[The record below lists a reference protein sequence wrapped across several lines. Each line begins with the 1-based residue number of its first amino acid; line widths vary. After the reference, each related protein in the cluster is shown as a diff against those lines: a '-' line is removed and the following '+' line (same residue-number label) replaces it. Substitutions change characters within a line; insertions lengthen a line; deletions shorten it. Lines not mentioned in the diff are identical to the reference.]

1 MDLNDKIGYACFHD
15 MGDPA
20 GQNNLERCLDFC
32 VQAGVKYMRPAF
44 ALQDNEYNSG
54 KAWGWRI
61 DPYKKIINAG
71 LKVIFGAYPQ
81 QLVGHAYDSDIGDMV
96 DKAITAYANILDN
109 ILNNGI
115 SPDDVIVEAWNEA
128 DGINFFL
135 TSKDGSDAYSK
146 SHTDPKVIQT
156 YLDFNMKLC
165 REAHNRGFE
174 FMDLCSVKYPGFD
187 EFETMLKMY
196 DEQMTMYGAKPEYMS
211 WHPYV
216 ERQAENSIPESYLT
230 TFSLDKYSNLA
241 DIPLAV
247 SEFGLPAVEWGH
259 PFSGSWPLQYSRD
272 ILIRQII
279 IMDYLGVSP
288 MIIYS
293 GNTNPDQSE
302 ANADSCWGVYQY
314 HKDTNSIDMTGLGKV
329 ELRFLQEMKG
339 YHLVGMVSPSSHYTF
354 TKTNVGFTNFA
365 FEYRN
370 NNGRSK
376 LFYWNPFGNSQSS
389 VAWNGTI
396 YDLKFSQHVKT
407 IEVDTVQPD
416 KPTDNA
422 PLNLTAC
429 YTDKAKYQAS
439 DTATVNLEFNNQG
452 NNMRSLAV
460 AIDGNT
466 PTGDTVSLATTAIN
480 IPAGKSK
487 SSVSFKLPSQDN
499 TSYLLQIAVLEN
511 DIPQATQTIGLD
523 VGDSWTD
530 TPRYAALTNF
540 NPSDQTSKDNIS
552 DDIATLN
559 KFNIN
564 ATMYYDGYY
573 RPQNTIPSDN
583 YQTWIGENVSKD
595 LLQKGVDTNHQ
606 YGMQAMLYNMINA
619 TTGTP
624 DDTDTA
630 MSNSEL
636 FGSTI
641 TRQDGTKGI
650 ASKMGVFRTGKCNEC
665 PVPGTFD
672 GLGEQATYNMLG
684 SYNDRDDV
692 DHKVQYYYNPADS
705 DWQNYIGNI
714 MKNSLALIGF
724 DGWQGDT
731 IGDIYGVPY
740 EDKGTNNNAFHTMDT
755 YASFIN
761 AVKPTY
767 FADKTLG
774 MNAVNY
780 GGQDKLNSSK
790 ADFNYAELW
799 QSNEPTYEDLAQC
812 IRTTASSSSKPLIVP
827 SYMYHDWYNSG
838 SSDFPSQFKDATIL
852 IKDAVIFAN
861 GGAPMELVDNGYQLP
876 TEYYPDTR
884 THYKIM
890 MSDTLGNPDN
900 GLLRKM
906 YDFVTAYSSLLYPA
920 NHTKNLIYITDGNGN
935 HVNSSTAA
943 AGKVYDVTTNQNG
956 VDVLQLV
963 NLTGCSNINWQI
975 NNKSDED
982 SKNITPTGQLTIK
995 MYTNNTGTLY
1005 GASYEDGMRNE
1016 YSYTTGSDSNG
1027 SYITFTIDSL
1037 DLWSIFYI
1045 TK

>member
-1 MDLNDKIGYACFHD
+1 MAKYLLDKLGFNSFHD
-15 MGDPA
+15 LGNPWQLA
-20 GQNNLERCLDFC
+20 NVEYTTKYCLD
-32 VQAGVKYMRPAF
+32 AGVKYIRPAF
-44 ALQDNEYNSG
+44 ALQQGEFDGTYNN
-54 KAWGWRI
+54 WREQPFKYFI
-61 DPYKKIINAG
+61 AQG
-71 LKVIFGAYPQ
+71 LKVVLNLYPQ
-81 QLVGHAYDSDIGDMV
+81 EIKGHLLDDNANDLVDQAVKAYTMV
-96 DKAITAYANILDN
+96 IDGLLKA
-109 ILNNGI
+109 GI
-115 SPDDVIVEAWNEA
+115 SASDFIIEAWNEA
-128 DGINFFL
+128 DGGFAAKREDAQSNPTIINRYL
-135 TSKDGSDAYSK
+135 T
-146 SHTDPKVIQT
+146 
-156 YLDFNMKLC
+156 FNMKMC
-165 REAHNRGFE
+165 KVCNDRGVE
-174 FMDLCSVKYPGFD
+174 FWDFDSVVYPNAP
-187 EFETMLKMY
+187 EIQKVMNQY
-196 DEQMTMYGAKPEYMS
+196 DSMVPTYTGKPDRITF
-211 WHPYV
+211 HPYC
-216 ERQAENSIPESYLT
+216 ERDRNDNNIPEHYLIN
-230 TFSLDKYSNLA
+230 FNLTNFKNLHNWGVPIA
-241 DIPLAV
+241 I
-247 SEFGLPAVEWGH
+247 SELGYPAEEWGH
-259 PFSGSWPLQYSRD
+259 PFSGKYPTHYAFSMLQ
-272 ILIRQII
+272 RQIMI
-279 IMDYLGVSP
+279 HDYMGIDP
-288 MIIYS
+288 MVIYS
-293 GNTNPDQSE
+293 ANTNPPQDKDDGDASWGMLSYTDDEGVHYSPLGIKMLWWLQS
-302 ANADSCWGVYQY
+302 
-314 HKDTNSIDMTGLGKV
+314 
-329 ELRFLQEMKG
+329 MKG
-339 YHLVGMVSPSSHYTF
+339 YYQTGFNSTLDNSNMANPSVNEADYA
-354 TKTNVGFTNFA
+354 NYWC
-365 FEYRN
+365 EYSN
-370 NNGRSK
+370 DEGHKK
-376 LFYWNPFGNSQSS
+376 LFYWCPYGNNTSTIN
-389 VAWNGTI
+389 WNGQS
-396 YDLKFSQHVKT
+396 YKLKFNQFVQC
-407 IEVDTVQPD
+407 IEADTAQPD
-416 KPTDNA
+416 TPDSNA

-439 DTATVNLEFNNQG
+439 DTATVNLEFDNQA
-452 NNMRSLAV
+452 NNMRSLTV

-466 PTGDTVSLATTAIN
+466 PTGDTVSLTTVAIN

-487 SSVSFKLPSQDN
+487 SSVSFKIPSQDN
-499 TSYLLQIAVLEN
+499 TSYLLQVAVLEN

-523 VGDSWTD
+523 VGNSWTS
-530 TPRYAALTNF
+530 TPRYGALTNF
-540 NPSDQTSKDNIS
+540 NPNDQTSKDNIS

-583 YQTWIGENVSKD
+583 YQTWIGEDVSKG

-624 DDTDTA
+624 DDNDTA
-630 MSNSEL
+630 MSNSDL

-650 ASKMGVFRTGKCNEC
+650 ASKMGVYRTGKCNEC

-684 SYNDRDDV
+684 SFNDRDDV
-692 DHKVQYYYNPADS
+692 DHKVQYYYNPADP
-705 DWQNYIGNI
+705 DWQSYIGSI

-740 EDKGTNNNAFHTMDT
+740 EDKGTNNNGFHTMDT

-761 AVKPTY
+761 AVKPAY

-812 IRTTASSSSKPLIVP
+812 IRTTASVSNKPLIVP
-827 SYMYHDWYNSG
+827 SYMYRDWYNSG

-861 GGAPMELVDNGYQLP
+861 GGAPMELADNGYQLP

-884 THYKIM
+884 THYKIV
-890 MSDTLGNPDN
+890 MSDTLGDSDN

-920 NHTKNLIYITDGNGN
+920 NHTKNLIYITDSNGN
-935 HVNSSTAA
+935 HVNSSTAD
-943 AGKVYDVTTNQNG
+943 AGKVYDITTNQNG

-963 NLTGCSNINWQI
+963 NLTGCSNSNWQI

-1005 GASYEDGMRNE
+1005 GASYKDGMRNE
-1016 YSYTTGSDSNG
+1016 YSYTTSSDSNG

>member
-1 MDLNDKIGYACFHD
+1 MVLN
-15 MGDPA
+15 
-20 GQNNLERCLDFC
+20 L
-32 VQAGVKYMRPAF
+32 
-44 ALQDNEYNSG
+44 
-54 KAWGWRI
+54 
-61 DPYKKIINAG
+61 
-71 LKVIFGAYPQ
+71 YPQ
-81 QLVGHAYDSDIGDMV
+81 EIKGHLLDDNADDLVDQAVKAYTMV
-96 DKAITAYANILDN
+96 IDGLLKA
-109 ILNNGI
+109 GI
-115 SPDDVIVEAWNEA
+115 SASDFIIEAWNEA
-128 DGINFFL
+128 DGGFAASRTDAQNNTTVINRYL
-135 TSKDGSDAYSK
+135 T
-146 SHTDPKVIQT
+146 
-156 YLDFNMKLC
+156 FNMKMC
-165 REAHNRGFE
+165 KVCNDRGVE
-174 FMDLCSVKYPGFD
+174 FWDFDSVVYPNAPEIQKVMNQYNSMVPTYTG
-187 EFETMLKMY
+187 
-196 DEQMTMYGAKPEYMS
+196 KPDRITF
-211 WHPYV
+211 HPYC
-216 ERQAENSIPESYLT
+216 ERARNDNNIPEHYLIN
-230 TFSLDKYSNLA
+230 FNLTNFKNLHDWGVPIA
-241 DIPLAV
+241 I
-247 SEFGLPAVEWGH
+247 SEFGYPAEEWGH
-259 PFSGSWPLQYSRD
+259 PFSGKYPTHYAFSLLQ
-272 ILIRQII
+272 RQIMI
-279 IMDYLGVSP
+279 HDYMGIDP

-293 GNTNPDQSE
+293 ANTNPPQDKDDGDSSWGMLSYTDDEGVHYSPLGIKMLWWLQS
-302 ANADSCWGVYQY
+302 
-314 HKDTNSIDMTGLGKV
+314 
-329 ELRFLQEMKG
+329 MKG
-339 YHLVGMVSPSSHYTF
+339 YYQTGFNSTLDNSNMANPSVNEADYA
-354 TKTNVGFTNFA
+354 NYWC
-365 FEYRN
+365 EYSN
-370 NNGRSK
+370 DEGHKK
-376 LFYWNPFGNSQSS
+376 LFYWCPYGNNTSTIN
-389 VAWNGTI
+389 WNGQS
-396 YDLKFSQHVKT
+396 YKLKFNQFVQC
-407 IEVDTVQPD
+407 IEADTAQPD
-416 KPTDNA
+416 TPDSNA

-439 DTATVNLEFNNQG
+439 DTATVNLEFDNQA
-452 NNMRSLAV
+452 NNMRSLTV

-466 PTGDTVSLATTAIN
+466 PTGDTVSLTTVAIN

-487 SSVSFKLPSQDN
+487 SSVSFKIPSQDN
-499 TSYLLQIAVLEN
+499 TSYLLQVAVLEN

-523 VGDSWTD
+523 VGNSWTS
-530 TPRYAALTNF
+530 TPRYGALTNF
-540 NPSDQTSKDNIS
+540 NPNDQTSKDNIS

-583 YQTWIGENVSKD
+583 YQTWIGEDVSKG

-624 DDTDTA
+624 DDNDTA
-630 MSNSEL
+630 MSNSDL

-650 ASKMGVFRTGKCNEC
+650 ASKMGVYRTGKCNEC

-684 SYNDRDDV
+684 SFNDRDDV
-692 DHKVQYYYNPADS
+692 DHKVQYYYNPADP

-714 MKNSLALIGF
+714 MKSSLALIGF

-740 EDKGTNNNAFHTMDT
+740 DDKGTNNNGFHTMDT

-812 IRTTASSSSKPLIVP
+812 IRTTASVSNKPLIVP
-827 SYMYHDWYNSG
+827 SYMYRDWYNSG

-861 GGAPMELVDNGYQLP
+861 GGAPMELADNGYQLP

-884 THYKIM
+884 THYKIV
-890 MSDTLGNPDN
+890 MSDTLGDPDN

-920 NHTKNLIYITDGNGN
+920 NHTKNLIYITDSNGN
-935 HVNSSTAA
+935 HVNSSTAD
-943 AGKVYDVTTNQNG
+943 AGKVYDITTNQNG

-963 NLTGCSNINWQI
+963 NLTGCSNSNWQI

-1005 GASYEDGMRNE
+1005 GASYKDGMRNE
-1016 YSYTTGSDSNG
+1016 YSYTTSSDSNG

>member
-1 MDLNDKIGYACFHD
+1 
-15 MGDPA
+15 
-20 GQNNLERCLDFC
+20 
-32 VQAGVKYMRPAF
+32 
-44 ALQDNEYNSG
+44 
-54 KAWGWRI
+54 
-61 DPYKKIINAG
+61 
-71 LKVIFGAYPQ
+71 
-81 QLVGHAYDSDIGDMV
+81 
-96 DKAITAYANILDN
+96 
-109 ILNNGI
+109 
-115 SPDDVIVEAWNEA
+115 
-128 DGINFFL
+128 
-135 TSKDGSDAYSK
+135 
-146 SHTDPKVIQT
+146 
-156 YLDFNMKLC
+156 
-165 REAHNRGFE
+165 
-174 FMDLCSVKYPGFD
+174 
-187 EFETMLKMY
+187 
-196 DEQMTMYGAKPEYMS
+196 
-211 WHPYV
+211 
-216 ERQAENSIPESYLT
+216 
-230 TFSLDKYSNLA
+230 
-241 DIPLAV
+241 
-247 SEFGLPAVEWGH
+247 
-259 PFSGSWPLQYSRD
+259 
-272 ILIRQII
+272 
-279 IMDYLGVSP
+279 
-288 MIIYS
+288 
-293 GNTNPDQSE
+293 
-302 ANADSCWGVYQY
+302 
-314 HKDTNSIDMTGLGKV
+314 
-329 ELRFLQEMKG
+329 
-339 YHLVGMVSPSSHYTF
+339 
-354 TKTNVGFTNFA
+354 
-365 FEYRN
+365 
-370 NNGRSK
+370 
-376 LFYWNPFGNSQSS
+376 
-389 VAWNGTI
+389 
-396 YDLKFSQHVKT
+396 
-407 IEVDTVQPD
+407 
-416 KPTDNA
+416 
-422 PLNLTAC
+422 
-429 YTDKAKYQAS
+429 
-439 DTATVNLEFNNQG
+439 
-452 NNMRSLAV
+452 MRSLTVAV
-460 AIDGNT
+460 DGNT
-466 PTGDTVSLATTAIN
+466 PTGDTVSLTTVAIN

-487 SSVSFKLPSQDN
+487 SLVSFKLPSQDN
-499 TSYLLQIAVLEN
+499 TSYLLQVAVLEN
-511 DIPQATQTIGLD
+511 DIPQATEAIGLD
-523 VGDSWTD
+523 VGDSWTN

-573 RPQNTIPSDN
+573 RPQNTIPSDS
-583 YQTWIGENVSKD
+583 YQTWIGEDVSKS

-624 DDTDTA
+624 DDNDTA
-630 MSNSEL
+630 MSNSDL

-650 ASKMGVFRTGKCNEC
+650 ASKMGVYRTGKCNEC

-684 SYNDRDDV
+684 NFNDRDDV
-692 DHKVQYYYNPADS
+692 DHKVQYYYNPADP

-740 EDKGTNNNAFHTMDT
+740 EDKGTNNNGFHTMDT

-812 IRTTASSSSKPLIVP
+812 IRTTASASSKPLIVP

-920 NHTKNLIYITDGNGN
+920 NHTKNLVYITDSGNN
-935 HVNSSTAA
+935 HVNSSTAD
-943 AGKVYDVTTNQNG
+943 AGKVYDITTNQNG

-963 NLTGCSNINWQI
+963 NLTGCSNNNWQI
-975 NNKSDED
+975 NNQVDEN
-982 SKNITPTGQLTIK
+982 SKNITPTGQLIIK